1 MADAFV
7 DVFCE
12 DAGHEAFLR
21 ALLTRLS
28 LEEGV
33 GLQQNFISGRGGAGK
48 AITELKGHQ
57 ARASRRGARSDLLV
71 VLIDSN
77 CVGRAR
83 KRKEIDQVVREEA
96 YLTTAVGCPDPH
108 VERWMF
114 ADPLAYRDLIGG
126 NPPAD
131 PGKCDRDVYK
141 KLLADSFEEHGFYT
155 TTGPME
161 AATDLVPMMR
171 LHNKLPSASQS
182 LKSFVG
188 DLQAALKR
196 LRTLS

>member
-1 MADAFV
+1 MAEPRA

-28 LEEGV
+28 REEGIS
-33 GLQQNFISGRGGAGK
+33 LHQNFVSGRGGAGK
-48 AITELKGHQ
+48 AVTELKGHQ
-57 ARASRRGARSDLLV
+57 ARAGLRGGRADLLV
-71 VLIDSN
+71 VMIDSN
-77 CVGRAR
+77 CVGWAK
-83 KRKEIDQVVREEA
+83 KRQEIEQVVREDA
-96 YLTTAVGCPDPH
+96 YITTAVGCPDPH

-114 ADPLAYRDLIGG
+114 ADPLAYRELIGG
-126 NPPAD
+126 NPPPD

-141 KLLADSFEEHGFYT
+141 KLLAGSFDEHGFYT

-161 AATDLVPMMR
+161 VATDLVPMMR
-171 LHNKLPSASQS
+171 LHKLPKTSQS

-188 DLQAALKR
+188 DLQAALR
-196 LRTLS
+196 QLRSLS